1 MSESIR
7 LFAASSLKSAL
18 TPLLADFSH
27 QTGVAVDVHYAPA
40 GLLREPIE
48 ADDNC
53 SLFLSAN
60 EAHTDA
66 LMKSHRTLRREVIA
80 HDLLALAVRRE
91 AVTQNRDWL
100 SLSLRVFSPMNKM
113 IKPPILTRRPLL
125 LSILQAVTSQI
136 RYNNSTFLAV

>member
-40 GLLREPIE
+40 GLLRECIE
-48 ADDNC
+48 AGDNC

-66 LMKSHRTLRREVIA
+66 LMKSLRALRREVIA

-91 AVTQNRDWL
+91 AVTQNRDW
-100 SLSLRVFSPMNKM
+100 LSLRVFSPMNKM

-136 RYNNSTFLAV
+136 RYNNSTFLAD

>member
-40 GLLREPIE
+40 GLLRECIE
-48 ADDNC
+48 AGDNC

-66 LMKSHRTLRREVIA
+66 LMKSLRALRREVIA
-80 HDLLALAVRRE
+80 HDLLALAVRPE

-100 SLSLRVFSPMNKM
+100 FLPTCLLTHEQNDQAPYSHPRSPSSFHLAGSYFTNSL
-113 IKPPILTRRPLL
+113 
-125 LSILQAVTSQI
+125 Q
-136 RYNNSTFLAV
+136 